1 MEIIILVFTLL
12 LFIANH
18 IVVKYDMKN
27 PDCVKDEMNEEEK

>member
-1 MEIIILVFTLL
+1 MAGIILVFILL

-27 PDCVKDEMNEEEK
+27 PKYDKDEMNEEK

>member
-18 IVVKYDMKN
+18 IVVKYDIKN
-27 PDCVKDEMNEEEK
+27 LKYDKDKMNEEE